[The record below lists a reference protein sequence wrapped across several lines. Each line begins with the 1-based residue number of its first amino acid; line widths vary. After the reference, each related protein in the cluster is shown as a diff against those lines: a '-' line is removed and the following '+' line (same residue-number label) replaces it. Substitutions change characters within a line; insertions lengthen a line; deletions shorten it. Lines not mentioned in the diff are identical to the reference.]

1 MSFIDTLKKIFQ
13 EEKEE
18 KKEEIIEIDFSQLSS
33 ALDAIQKAVDMHK
46 EEIKKNLKDKISDFY
61 IQMQQQIIVLE
72 KINLDKRKE
81 EQKLKHI
88 VNENLKLYIEYLN
101 NLIDDLNKAKELETN
116 AFIKRISEIMN
127 NFNKNSKNSFEKA
140 TILIGNELGKTKEIV
155 NNTFRSIEG
164 IIKGSASKQDNM
176 INKTK
181 EMLDSLDTLKK
192 TEEEIR
198 NNLVILNTKKQEAER
213 AIETIKQEA
222 EKAKK
227 SEEYK
232 KELAEKENRQKKLL
246 QLEKQIQEIKQK
258 INFKLLAKHFH
269 NEIKKSKLIQEY
281 IDNFKQA
288 IEKDSG
294 LEIMPLISEFKQIDV
309 NLIEIRN
316 NLLELN
322 ENTIGEKEN
331 KIKLLDAD
339 ISKQNSQLIDI
350 SQEASQETK
359 RKLRLEEKEK
369 EIIES
374 IKNQVKELN
383 LKVR

>member
-140 TILIGNELGKTKEIV
+140 TILIGNELGKTREIV
-155 NNTFRSIEG
+155 KMAFESIENT
-164 IIKGSASKQDNM
+164 IKNAASQKENI
-176 INKTK
+176 INKTN
-181 EMLDSLDTLKK
+181 EMLDPLNTVKK
-192 TEEEIR
+192 TEEEIK
-198 NNLVILNTKKQEAER
+198 NNLVILSTKKQETNSK
-213 AIETIKQEA
+213 IEKIKKEI
-222 EKAKK
+222 EETKR

-232 KELAEKENRQKKLL
+232 KELAEKESKQK
-246 QLEKQIQEIKQK
+246 QLIELDKKIQDIKQK
-258 INFKLLAKHFH
+258 IDFKALAKHFH
-269 NEIKKSKLIQEY
+269 IDKKNNRIIQEY

-288 IEKDSG
+288 
-294 LEIMPLISEFKQIDV
+294 LERDASAEIIPLILEVKQIEP
-309 NLIEIRN
+309 NLAEIRSK
-316 NLLELN
+316 LLELN
-322 ENTIGEKEN
+322 EIKQGEIEN
-331 KIKLLDAD
+331 KIISLDSD
-339 ISKQNSQLIDI
+339 IAKQNSQLIDI
-350 SQEASQETK
+350 SQEQAQEAK

>member
-81 EQKLKHI
+81 EQK
-88 VNENLKLYIEYLN
+88 
-101 NLIDDLNKAKELETN
+101 
-116 AFIKRISEIMN
+116 IK
-127 NFNKNSKNSFEKA
+127 
-140 TILIGNELGKTKEIV
+140 KEI
-155 NNTFRSIEG
+155 EE
-164 IIKGSASKQDNM
+164 
-176 INKTK
+176 TK
-181 EMLDSLDTLKK
+181 
-192 TEEEIR
+192 R
-198 NNLVILNTKKQEAER
+198 
-213 AIETIKQEA
+213 
-222 EKAKK
+222 

-232 KELAEKENRQKKLL
+232 KELAEKESKQK
-246 QLEKQIQEIKQK
+246 QLIELDKKIQDIKQK
-258 INFKLLAKHFH
+258 IDFKALAKHFH
-269 NEIKKSKLIQEY
+269 IDKKNNRIIQEY

-288 IEKDSG
+288 
-294 LEIMPLISEFKQIDV
+294 LERDASAEIIPLILEVKQIEP
-309 NLIEIRN
+309 NLAEIRSK
-316 NLLELN
+316 LLELN
-322 ENTIGEKEN
+322 EIKQGEIEN
-331 KIKLLDAD
+331 KIISLDSD
-339 ISKQNSQLIDI
+339 IAKQNSQLIDI
-350 SQEASQETK
+350 SQEQAQEAK

>member
-288 IEKDSG
+288 IEKDYN
-294 LEIMPLISEFKQIDV
+294 LEIIPLISEFKQIDV